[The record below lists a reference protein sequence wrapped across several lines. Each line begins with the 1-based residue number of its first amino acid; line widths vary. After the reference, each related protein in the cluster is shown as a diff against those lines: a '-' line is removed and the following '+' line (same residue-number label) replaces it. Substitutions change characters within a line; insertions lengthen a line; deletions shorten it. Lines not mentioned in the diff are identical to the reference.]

1 MKRILLGVAL
11 AATLVF
17 PALAKNFAVPA
28 KNPAV
33 TVVVPDKWKT
43 EEIDFGYSAKSPDGD
58 VFFSIES
65 AKVNKTDALF
75 ENNSQWMKENKIKE
89 NVKVEKREMDFNGIA
104 GEVHR
109 YTTTDANGPTIVD
122 FVLMPGGKNTMILIT
137 LWASSEERTANGK
150 DIDLIM
156 NSIKPIQ

>member
-1 MKRILLGVAL
+1 MKKLLLGVVL
-11 AATLVF
+11 AASLAL
-17 PALAKNFAVPA
+17 PAFAKNFAVPG

-33 TVVVPDKWKT
+33 TVVVPDKWKS
-43 EEIDFGYSAKSPDGD
+43 EEIEFGWSAKSPDGD

-65 AKVNKTDALF
+65 ANVKKIDALF
-75 ENNSQWMKENKIKE
+75 DNNAKWMKENKINDK
-89 NVKVEKREMDFNGIA
+89 VQVEKREMDFNGIA

-109 YTTTDANGPTIVD
+109 YNTKDANGPTIVD

-137 LWASSEERTANGK
+137 LWASSEERTANAK
-150 DIDLIM
+150 DIDSIM